1 MASLGF
7 RIKTVLNGNNPAPDP
22 YVTHIAHRAFS
33 EQQPPCF
40 VHWRARR
47 RQGRRARACK
57 SGLKNQNM
65 NFWVLLLLLAL
76 LSGLVSSGFFCACLG
91 PLSYYC
97 SVLFAWLFAVCC
109 SWSPCKLL
117 QGSSS
122 FCFSWLPDICLCVPL
137 LVLVLVMPIFLSLLF
152 FPEVFRFLYLSC
164 KPR

>member
-1 MASLGF
+1 MGF
-7 RIKTVLNGNNPAPDP
+7 RIKICLNGNNPAPDP

-33 EQQPPCF
+33 EQQPACF
-40 VHWRARR
+40 VHIGGHVRGRGGE
-47 RQGRRARACK
+47 QGHVK
-57 SGLKNQNM
+57 VVSKIQNM

-109 SWSPCKLL
+109 SWSPCKFL

-122 FCFSWLPDICLCVPL
+122 FCFSWLPNICLCVPL